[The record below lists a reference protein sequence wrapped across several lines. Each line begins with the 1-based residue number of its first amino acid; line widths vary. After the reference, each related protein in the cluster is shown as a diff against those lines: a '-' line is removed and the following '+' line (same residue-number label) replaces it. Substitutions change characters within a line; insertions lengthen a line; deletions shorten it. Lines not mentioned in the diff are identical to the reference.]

1 MKISAN
7 PTPEDTSLMAVKN
20 RFAELHDDI
29 TAWRRDLHENPEI
42 LFETHRTSATVAEKL
57 RSFGCDEV
65 VEGIGRTGVVG
76 VIKGKETGSGK
87 VIGLRADMDALPIHE
102 QTGLEYASK
111 TDGAMHACGHDG
123 HTAMLLG
130 AAQYLAETRNFDGT
144 VVVIFQPAEEGGG
157 GGREMCEDGMMD
169 RWGIQEVY
177 GMHNWPGMP
186 TGSFGIRPGS
196 FFAATDQFDIT
207 FEGRGGHAAKPHET
221 VDTTVMAAQAV
232 LALQTITARNAD
244 PVEQIVVS
252 VTAFETSSKAFNV
265 IPQRV
270 QMKGTVRTMSADMRS
285 LAEKRI
291 NEICNGI
298 AATFGGTADVTY
310 HRGYPVMVNHE
321 EQTEFA
327 ADVARSISGDCVEA
341 PLVMGGEDFAFML
354 EERPG
359 AYILVGNGD
368 TAAVHHP
375 EYNFNDEAIPAG
387 CSWWAGIVEQRMPA
401 A

>member
-1 MKISAN
+1 M
-7 PTPEDTSLMAVKN
+7 PVKN
-20 RFAELHDDI
+20 RFAELHSDI
-29 TAWRRDLHENPEI
+29 TAWRRDLHEHPEI

-57 RSFGCDEV
+57 RAFGCDEV

-76 VIKGKETGSGK
+76 VIKGKTTASGK
-87 VIGLRADMDALPIHE
+87 VVGLRADMDALPIHE
-102 QTGLEYASK
+102 ETGLTYASK

-144 VVVIFQPAEEGGG
+144 TIVIFQPAEEGGG
-157 GGREMCEDGMMD
+157 GAKVMCDDGMMD

-186 TGSFGIRPGS
+186 EGSFAIRTGP
-196 FFAATDQFDIT
+196 FFAATDLLDIEI
-207 FEGRGGHAAKPHET
+207 EGLGGHAAKPNET
-221 VDTTVMAAQAV
+221 IDTTVVASQIV
-232 LALQTITARNAD
+232 TALQTIVSRNAD
-244 PVEQIVVS
+244 PVGNIVVS
-252 VTAFETSSKAFNV
+252 ITSFETSSNAYNV
-265 IPQRV
+265 IPQKV
-270 QMKGTVRTMSADMRS
+270 QLKGTVRTMSLELRD
-285 LAEKRI
+285 LAEKRV
-291 NEICNGI
+291 NEISAGI
-298 AATFGGTADVTY
+298 ASAMGAVARVTY
-310 HRGYPVMVNHE
+310 NRNYPVMVNHDA
-321 EQTEFA
+321 QTEFA
-327 ADVARSISGDCVEA
+327 ADVARSVSGDCSEA

-368 TAAVHHP
+368 TAMVHHP
-375 EYNFNDEAIPAG
+375 LYNFNDEVIPVG

>member
-1 MKISAN
+1 MPI
-7 PTPEDTSLMAVKN
+7 KN
-20 RFAELHDDI
+20 RFAELQPEI
-29 TAWRRDLHENPEI
+29 TEWRRDLHEHPEI
-42 LFETHRTSATVAEKL
+42 LFETHRTSAIVAEKL
-57 RSFGCDEV
+57 RAFGCEEV

-76 VIKGKETGSGK
+76 VIKGKSNSSGK
-87 VIGLRADMDALPIHE
+87 VIGLRADMDALPILE
-102 QTGLEYASK
+102 ATGLDYASK
-111 TDGAMHACGHDG
+111 TPGAMHACGHDG

-130 AAQYLAETRNFDGT
+130 AAKYLAETRNFDGT

-157 GGREMCEDGMMD
+157 GGKEMCDDGMMD

-177 GMHNWPGMP
+177 GMHNWPGRP
-186 TGSFGIRPGS
+186 VGSFAIRPGA
-196 FFAATDQFDIT
+196 FFAATDLFSIT
-207 FEGRGGHAAKPHET
+207 FEGRGGHAAKPQET
-221 VDTTVMAAQAV
+221 VDTTVMTAQAV
-232 LALQTITARNAD
+232 LALQTIAARNAD
-244 PVEQIVVS
+244 PIDQVVVS
-252 VTAFETSSKAFNV
+252 VTSFETSSKAFNV
-265 IPQRV
+265 IPQKV
-270 QMKGTVRTMSADMRS
+270 EVKGTVRTMSPAMRD

-291 NEICNGI
+291 NEICTGI
-298 AATFGGTADVTY
+298 AATFGGTADVDYT
-310 HRGYPVMVNHE
+310 RNYPVMVNSD

-327 ADVARSISGDCVEA
+327 ADVARKVSGACEDA

-387 CSWWAGIVEQRMPA
+387 CSWWAEIVESRMPA